1 MLTEVP
7 GSARAV
13 VPLLTGAP
21 GSAGKAVGSLTEVP
35 GSARGAVGSPS
46 EVTRSARG
54 AVLLLTKVHGSA
66 RGAVLLLTK
75 VPGSA
80 RGAVLLLTEVSGS
93 ARRVFLSRR
102 HAPGP
107 ARWVVTALTL
117 ACGRARGGPRGSR
130 SRLESLRG
138 CRTQRRPAALRWQ
151 ATRPNGATR
160 PQPSGPCILQRRR
173 TDPRGERLYGPF
185 GARPWRRRD
194 GLAWIVCQLGRRR
207 EAAGFRVRPEP
218 LSVMMT
224 G

>member
-46 EVTRSARG
+46 EVTR
-54 AVLLLTKVHGSA
+54 
-66 RGAVLLLTK
+66 
-75 VPGSA
+75 SA